1 MNELERLT
9 TDPSRVNP
17 LQAIICDVDG
27 TLTDGC
33 LFIGDDAEEFKCFDV
48 RDGLGIV
55 MALRAGLRVFF
66 LTSRPSNATQRRARE
81 LGVTETVY
89 GRPSKLAAYEDIL
102 FRHTLTDGQVCFIGD
117 DLTDLVLIKRVL
129 LGVAVGDAH
138 EELCKAADL
147 VCERPGG
154 RGAVREVVELILKV
168 RGDWERI
175 VKEMDPSFAGQL

>member
-1 MNELERLT
+1 MTDSPRLT

-17 LQAIICDVDG
+17 LQAIVCDVDG
-27 TLTDGC
+27 TLTDGS
-33 LFIGDDAEEFKCFDV
+33 LFLGDKGEEFKSFDV
-48 RDGLGIV
+48 KDGLGIA

-66 LTSRPSNATQRRARE
+66 LSSRPSTATQQRAKE

-89 GRPSKLAAYEDIL
+89 GRPSKVAAYEDIL
-102 FRHTLTDGQVCFIGD
+102 FRHTLTDDQVCYIGD
-117 DLTDLVLIKRVL
+117 DLTDLMLIKRVL
-129 LGVAVGDAH
+129 LGVAVADAP
-138 EELCKAADL
+138 EEVREGADL

-175 VKEMDPSFAGQL
+175 VKEMDPDFVGKL